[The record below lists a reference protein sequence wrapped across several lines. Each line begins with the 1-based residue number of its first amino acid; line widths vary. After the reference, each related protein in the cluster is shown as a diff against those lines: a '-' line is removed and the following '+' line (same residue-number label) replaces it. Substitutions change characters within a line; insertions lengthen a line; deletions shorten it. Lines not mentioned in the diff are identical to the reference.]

1 MVSTRSQDQE
11 PIQASKLS
19 SAKEKNPEKRKRSD
33 DVGSITTP
41 DARAKKHKIE
51 GTSRGSK
58 KSISSTLAAVVIPTT
73 NHHAANVP
81 TNSSQHNGFGNYG
94 ASERKLHRAEQG
106 RLRSSSGQRR
116 VADGAENSNI
126 GVREDKKNTTTLQA
140 SGSRKESAGIK
151 QSVSSNKTASSTP
164 RKAKELHTPELP
176 TDTILAGGAS
186 ALNTSA
192 QPDNKPS
199 NSRHKRFESEEATS
213 KPFSSY
219 PASPSRSVTDAQ
231 RTMQDGVSISSD
243 DEAPDVVTKS
253 SGQQEA
259 RLVAAEA
266 TKAVETQRAAE
277 KQRRRDRDSRFK
289 SQAKNSKVEA
299 AKLKAKEECSDTSS
313 EDDEDDPKS
322 SRHPHNPDQGTWTGR
337 DALPALL
344 PEEILAA
351 EPTAR
356 MPTPPPKRDVVKAT
370 VNTRHRFFDQN
381 SKPTKDLQKG
391 NVRIRV
397 LENRRAILPPKVS
410 KDSQKLRESWLA
422 GIRLGPKGK
431 VVMERRKMGTGF
443 FRR

>member
-41 DARAKKHKIE
+41 NARAKKHKIE

-58 KSISSTLAAVVIPTT
+58 KYISSTLAAVVIPTT

-81 TNSSQHNGFGNYG
+81 SFSSQHNGFGNYG
-94 ASERKLHRAEQG
+94 ASERKPHRAEQG
-106 RLRSSSGQRR
+106 RLRSSSGQRG
-116 VADGAENSNI
+116 VADGAGSSTI
-126 GVREDKKNTTTLQA
+126 GVREDEKNTTSQA

-151 QSVSSNKTASSTP
+151 QSASSKKTASSTP
-164 RKAKELHTPELP
+164 GKAKGLHTPELP

-186 ALNTSA
+186 ALDTSA

-231 RTMQDGVSISSD
+231 RTMQDAVSISSD
-243 DEAPDVVTKS
+243 DEAPEVVTKS

-259 RLVAAEA
+259 RSVAAEA
-266 TKAVETQRAAE
+266 TKVAETQRAAE

-299 AKLKAKEECSDTSS
+299 AKLKAKDECSDTSS
-313 EDDEDDPKS
+313 EDDENDPKS

-443 FRR
+443 VRR